1 MKVYEIKQFGD
12 EGGGL
17 IVDDLKVGAELLGDV
32 EYEEVGN
39 KYVIE
44 IKEMPEEQYDS
55 LPEWGGF

>member
-1 MKVYEIKQFGD
+1 MKIYEIKQFGED
-12 EGGGL
+12 CGGL
-17 IVDDLKVGAELLGDV
+17 IIDDLRLVSDIMGGI

-44 IKEMPEEQYDS
+44 IKEMTEAQYNS